1 MTRLFPAPVHSQLWH
16 TWKRKSHCSMV
27 TACGN
32 LAHFSAQ
39 SYVTAT
45 WIAVSPSSSC
55 SKGTSLTDTPAPP
68 LSTALLAVAVC
79 ICLSVSRLP
88 LLKLSFQVRVV
99 LVLEVSGGREHSAHG
114 ASYSYDESIDSQKN
128 EALSG
133 TREFAAM
140 PQMERP
146 IPSQHG
152 LAAV

>member
-1 MTRLFPAPVHSQLWH
+1 MAIRDRHSRSTFVDGITRRRSLYLFVGKQASAAEIEFSS
-16 TWKRKSHCSMV
+16 TCSV
-27 TACGN
+27 GARG
-32 LAHFSAQ
+32 F
-39 SYVTAT
+39 
-45 WIAVSPSSSC
+45 
-55 SKGTSLTDTPAPP
+55 
-68 LSTALLAVAVC
+68 
-79 ICLSVSRLP
+79 
-88 LLKLSFQVRVV
+88 
-99 LVLEVSGGREHSAHG
+99 GGREHSAHG